1 MAGFIRHSRLG
12 GALAG
17 LTIIGVLASAL
28 PANAVVV
35 CKRVGYPKGCVA
47 AAPVV
52 VAPRPVVVAPVAH
65 RPVVYCT
72 RVGYPKGCVVR

>member
-1 MAGFIRHSRLG
+1 MIINRHFRIG
-12 GALAG
+12 GALAA
-17 LTIIGVLASAL
+17 LTILGVLASAA

-47 AAPVV
+47 AAPV
-52 VAPRPVVVAPVAH
+52 PH